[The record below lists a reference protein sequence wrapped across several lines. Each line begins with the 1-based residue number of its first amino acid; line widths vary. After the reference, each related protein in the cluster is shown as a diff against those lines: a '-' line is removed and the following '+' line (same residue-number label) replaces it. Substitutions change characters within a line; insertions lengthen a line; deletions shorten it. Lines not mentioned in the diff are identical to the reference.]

1 MEQMDR
7 QIKMTQHTGQTQ
19 AFLADNE
26 TLTQDSTL
34 ANSTYK
40 DYTLSISGLD
50 CPSCASRIE
59 DSLNALPQV
68 SKVNVDFSTN
78 TLYLSTS
85 DLSLAKSTIYA
96 IEPQARLTSPQDSI
110 SIDST
115 QDSTQTPQPQKGF
128 VFLESAFILT
138 LIGIFGLCMGVL
150 HLTTFGESNA
160 PYIYGILAFLY
171 LIAGKPIFLNTLNN
185 LKNKVIFDENFL
197 MLFAT
202 IAAFCL
208 GEISEAV
215 AVMLFFRL
223 GEFLESRAVQKSKD
237 SIKAL
242 LQVIPTIAHKKTTNA
257 ENGEILT
264 DLHPSELKVGDC
276 IVVRVGEKIPTDGV
290 VLQGKSYLDMRSING
305 ESVPISVESGQNVIA
320 GAINTSAV
328 LEVRVERVFEDS
340 HIAKIAKLTQEAS
353 ANKAKTQKAIT
364 SFARIYTP
372 IIFVLALL
380 IAFVPPLVLG
390 GWQDLALWHEW
401 IYRALVVL
409 MISCPC
415 ALVIAVPLGYFA
427 SIGYASR
434 LGVLFKGSIHLESL
448 SQVKNIIFDK
458 TGTLTLGNFEV
469 LEIVPSGEYDKDFL
483 ISLTVCAESQ
493 STHPIAQSIAK
504 LAQTQNNAWRIESYE
519 ELSGRGVVVR
529 CEKGEI
535 LAGNERLMKEKGIQ
549 FTPQDIELTMVY
561 IAYNGVY
568 AGYISVGDRLKNDSV
583 ESIQALRRCG
593 VEHFAILS
601 GDNQTQ
607 VDRVAKELG
616 ITHAYGNLLPQEK
629 AQKLVELMGRWSGKT
644 AFVGDG
650 INDSIVLRR
659 SDVGVSINTGEGG
672 NDISK
677 ESADIILQQNSLQSL
692 VSALK
697 IAQHTR
703 KITWQNIS
711 FALVSKLFLIV
722 LGVMGVANMWL
733 AVFGDVGVALLALLN
748 AKRPID
754 INKRN

>member
-1 MEQMDR
+1 MDR
-7 QIKMTQHTGQTQ
+7 QTTLAQHTTQ

-26 TLTQDSTL
+26 TLTQDSIL
-34 ANSTYK
+34 ANPTYK
-40 DYTLSISGLD
+40 DYTLSIFGLD

-68 SKVNVDFSTN
+68 SKANVDFNTN

-115 QDSTQTPQPQKGF
+115 QDSTQTPQSQKGF
-128 VFLESAFILT
+128 VFLESVFIFT

-390 GWQDLALWHEW
+390 GWQDFDLWREW

-469 LEIVPSGEYDKDFL
+469 LEIVPSGEFDKDFL
-483 ISLTVCAESQ
+483 ISLAVCAESQ
-493 STHPIAQSIAK
+493 STHPIAQSIVK

-519 ELSGRGVVVR
+519 ERSGRGVVVR

-535 LAGNERLMKEKGIQ
+535 LAGNERLMQEKGIS
-549 FTPQDIELTMVY
+549 FTPQDIGLTMVY

-568 AGYISVGDRLKNDSV
+568 AGCVSVGDRLKNDSV

-697 IAQHTR
+697 IAKHTR

-722 LGVMGVANMWL
+722 LGVVGVANMWL

-748 AKRPID
+748 AKRIM
-754 INKRN
+754 R

>member
-1 MEQMDR
+1 MEGEMKPKHHDIQS
-7 QIKMTQHTGQTQ
+7 Q
-19 AFLADNE
+19 E
-26 TLTQDSTL
+26 TLQTP
-34 ANSTYK
+34 YK

-68 SKVNVDFSTN
+68 SKANVDFSTN

-96 IEPQARLTSPQDSI
+96 IEPQARLTSPQDS
-110 SIDST
+110 T
-115 QDSTQTPQPQKGF
+115 QMPQTQKGF
-128 VFLESAFILT
+128 ILLESAFILT
-138 LIGIFGLCMGVL
+138 LIGIFGLCMGAL
-150 HLTTFGESNA
+150 HLTTFGEQNA
-160 PYIYGILAFLY
+160 PYVYGVLALLY

-237 SIKAL
+237 SIQAL
-242 LQVIPTIAHKKTTNA
+242 LQVIPTIAHRKIKKDG
-257 ENGEILT
+257 EDSEILQ

-276 IVVRVGEKIPTDGV
+276 ILVKVGEKIPTDGV
-290 VLQGKSYLDMRSING
+290 ILRGKSYLDMRSING
-305 ESVPISVESGQNVIA
+305 ESVPISVETGQNVIA

-328 LEVRVERVFEDS
+328 LEVRVEKVFEDS

-372 IIFVLALL
+372 IIFGIALL
-380 IAFVPPLVLG
+380 IAIVPPLVLG
-390 GWQDLALWHEW
+390 DWQDSSLWREW

-427 SIGYASR
+427 SIGYASK

-448 SQVKNIIFDK
+448 SQVKNMIFDK

-469 LEIVPSGEYDKDFL
+469 LEIVPSGEFDKDFL
-483 ISLTVCAESQ
+483 ISLAMCAESG
-493 STHPIAQSIAK
+493 STHPIAQSILRLQPK
-504 LAQTQNNAWRIESYE
+504 PKHSWQVESYE
-519 ELSGRGVVVR
+519 EISGRGVLVQ

-535 LAGNERLMKEKGIQ
+535 LAGNERLMQEKGIQ
-549 FTPQDIELTMVY
+549 FTPQDTGLTMVY
-561 IAYNGVY
+561 VAYNGVY
-568 AGYISVGDRLKNDSV
+568 AGYVSVGDRLKNDSV
-583 ESIQALRRCG
+583 ESLQALKQCG

-601 GDNQTQ
+601 GDNQAQ
-607 VDRVAKELG
+607 VDKVAEELG

-629 AQKLVELMGRWSGKT
+629 SQKLVELMGRWSGKT

-722 LGVMGVANMWL
+722 LGIVGVANMWL

-748 AKRPID
+748 AKRPM
-754 INKRN
+754 R

>member
-68 SKVNVDFSTN
+68 SKANVDFSTN

-115 QDSTQTPQPQKGF
+115 QDSTQTPQSQKGF
-128 VFLESAFILT
+128 VFLESVFIFT

-390 GWQDLALWHEW
+390 GWQDFDLWREW

-448 SQVKNIIFDK
+448 SQVKNMIFDK

-469 LEIVPSGEYDKDFL
+469 LEIVPSGEFDKDFL
-483 ISLTVCAESQ
+483 ISLAVCAESQ

-519 ELSGRGVVVR
+519 ELSGRGVAVR

-568 AGYISVGDRLKNDSV
+568 AGYVSVGDRLKNDSV
-583 ESIQALRRCG
+583 ESIQALRRYG

-607 VDRVAKELG
+607 VNRVAKELG

-692 VSALK
+692 VNAFK

-711 FALVSKLFLIV
+711 FALVSKLFLII
-722 LGVMGVANMWL
+722 LGVVGVANMWL

-748 AKRPID
+748 AKRIM
-754 INKRN
+754 R

>member
-1 MEQMDR
+1 MKLKHHDIQS
-7 QIKMTQHTGQTQ
+7 Q
-19 AFLADNE
+19 E
-26 TLTQDSTL
+26 TLQTP
-34 ANSTYK
+34 YK

-68 SKVNVDFSTN
+68 SRANVDFSTN

-96 IEPQARLTSPQDSI
+96 IEPQARLTSPL
-110 SIDST
+110 DST
-115 QDSTQTPQPQKGF
+115 FLVSTQMPQTQKGF

-150 HLTTFGESNA
+150 HLTTFGEQNA
-160 PYIYGILAFLY
+160 PYVYGVLALLY

-242 LQVIPTIAHKKTTNA
+242 LQVIPTIAHRKIKKD
-257 ENGEILT
+257 GKDSEILQ

-276 IVVRVGEKIPTDGV
+276 ILVKVGEKIPTDGV
-290 VLQGKSYLDMRSING
+290 ILRGKSYLDMRSING

-328 LEVRVERVFEDS
+328 LEVRVEKVFEDS

-372 IIFVLALL
+372 IIFGIALL
-380 IAFVPPLVLG
+380 IAIVPPLVLG
-390 GWQDLALWHEW
+390 DWQDSSLWREW

-427 SIGYASR
+427 SIGYASK

-469 LEIVPSGEYDKDFL
+469 LEIVPSGEFDKDFL
-483 ISLTVCAESQ
+483 ISLAMCAESG
-493 STHPIAQSIAK
+493 STHPIAQSILRLQPK
-504 LAQTQNNAWRIESYE
+504 PKHSWQVESYE
-519 ELSGRGVVVR
+519 EISGRGVLVR
-529 CEKGEI
+529 CERGEI
-535 LAGNERLMKEKGIQ
+535 LAGNERLMRDKGISFQ
-549 FTPQDIELTMVY
+549 PQDNGLTMVY
-561 IAYNGVY
+561 VAYNGVY
-568 AGYISVGDRLKNDSV
+568 AGYVSVGDRLKNDSV
-583 ESIQALRRCG
+583 ESLQALRRYG

-601 GDNQTQ
+601 GDNQAQ
-607 VDRVAKELG
+607 VDKVAEELG

-629 AQKLVELMGRWSGKT
+629 SQKLVELMGRWSGKT

-659 SDVGVSINTGEGG
+659 SDVGISINTGEGG

-677 ESADIILQQNSLQSL
+677 ESADIILQHNSLQSL

-722 LGVMGVANMWL
+722 LGIVGVANMWL

-748 AKRPID
+748 AKRPM
-754 INKRN
+754 R

>member
-1 MEQMDR
+1 MDR
-7 QIKMTQHTGQTQ
+7 QTTLAQHTTQ

-34 ANSTYK
+34 ANPTYK

-68 SKVNVDFSTN
+68 SKANVDFNTN

-85 DLSLAKSTIYA
+85 DLNLAKSTIYA
-96 IEPQARLTSPQDSI
+96 IEPQARLASPQDSI
-110 SIDST
+110 STDST

-128 VFLESAFILT
+128 RFLESAFILT

-150 HLTTFGESNA
+150 HLTTFGEQNA
-160 PYIYGILAFLY
+160 PYVYGVLALLY

-390 GWQDLALWHEW
+390 GWQDFDLWREW

-448 SQVKNIIFDK
+448 SQVKNMIFDK

-469 LEIVPSGEYDKDFL
+469 LEIVPNGKYDKDFF
-483 ISLTVCAESQ
+483 ISLAVCAESQ

-549 FTPQDIELTMVY
+549 FTPQDKGLTMVY

-568 AGYISVGDRLKNDSV
+568 VGYISVGDRLKNDSV
-583 ESIQALRRCG
+583 ESIQALRQYG

-601 GDNQTQ
+601 GDSQMQ

-722 LGVMGVANMWL
+722 LGVVGVANMWL

-748 AKRPID
+748 AKRIM
-754 INKRN
+754 R

>member
-1 MEQMDR
+1 MKPKHHDIQS
-7 QIKMTQHTGQTQ
+7 Q
-19 AFLADNE
+19 E
-26 TLTQDSTL
+26 TLQTP
-34 ANSTYK
+34 YK

-68 SKVNVDFSTN
+68 SKANVDFSTN

-128 VFLESAFILT
+128 VFLESVFIFT

-160 PYIYGILAFLY
+160 PYVYGVLALLY

-305 ESVPISVESGQNVIA
+305 ESVPISVESGGSVIA

-390 GWQDLALWHEW
+390 GWQDFDLWREW

-469 LEIVPSGEYDKDFL
+469 LEIVPSGEFDKDFL
-483 ISLTVCAESQ
+483 ISLAVCAESQ
-493 STHPIAQSIAK
+493 STHPIAQSIVK

-519 ELSGRGVVVR
+519 ERSGRGVVVC

-535 LAGNERLMKEKGIQ
+535 LAGNERLMKEKGIS
-549 FTPQDIELTMVY
+549 FTPQDIELTMGLTMVY
-561 IAYNGVY
+561 VAYNGVY

-583 ESIQALRRCG
+583 ESIQALGRYG

-748 AKRPID
+748 AKRIM
-754 INKRN
+754 R

>member
-1 MEQMDR
+1 MDQMDR

-19 AFLADNE
+19 AFLADDE
-26 TLTQDSTL
+26 YLTQDSTL
-34 ANSTYK
+34 ANPTYK

-68 SKVNVDFSTN
+68 SKANVDFSTN

-85 DLSLAKSTIYA
+85 DLNLAISTIHT
-96 IEPQARLTSPQDSI
+96 IEPQARLTSPQDSTFVI
-110 SIDST
+110 
-115 QDSTQTPQPQKGF
+115 STQTPQAQRGF
-128 VFLESAFILT
+128 IFLESAFILT
-138 LIGIFGLCMGVL
+138 LIGIFGLCMGAL
-150 HLTTFGESNA
+150 HLTTFGEQNA
-160 PYIYGILAFLY
+160 PYVYGVLALLY
-171 LIAGKPIFLNTLNN
+171 LTAGKPIFLNTLSN

-242 LQVIPTIAHKKTTNA
+242 LQVIPTIAHKKTINA

-305 ESVPISVESGQNVIA
+305 ESVPISVDSGQNVIA

-372 IIFVLALL
+372 IIFALALL

-390 GWQDLALWHEW
+390 GDSTLWHEW

-427 SIGYASR
+427 SIGYASK

-448 SQVKNIIFDK
+448 SQVKNMIFDK

-469 LEIVPSGEYDKDFL
+469 LEVVPNGEYDKDFL
-483 ISLTVCAESQ
+483 ISLAVCAESQ
-493 STHPIAQSIAK
+493 STHPIAQSIVK

-519 ELSGRGVVVR
+519 ELSGRGVIVR

-549 FTPQDIELTMVY
+549 FTPQDIGLTMVH

-568 AGYISVGDRLKNDSV
+568 VGYISVGDRLKNDSV
-583 ESIQALRRCG
+583 ESIQALRRYG

-601 GDNQTQ
+601 GDSQMQ
-607 VDRVAKELG
+607 VDRVAKELN
-616 ITHAYGNLLPQEK
+616 IPYAYGNLLPQEK
-629 AQKLVELMGRWSGKT
+629 AQKLVELMGCWSGKT

-722 LGVMGVANMWL
+722 LGVVGVANMWL
-733 AVFGDVGVALLALLN
+733 SVFGDVGVALLALLN

>member
-1 MEQMDR
+1 MDR
-7 QIKMTQHTGQTQ
+7 QTTLVQHTTQ

-34 ANSTYK
+34 ANPTYK

-68 SKVNVDFSTN
+68 SKANVDFSTN

-128 VFLESAFILT
+128 VFLESVFIFT

-160 PYIYGILAFLY
+160 PYVYGVLALLY

-390 GWQDLALWHEW
+390 GWQDFDLWREW

-469 LEIVPSGEYDKDFL
+469 LEIVPSGEFDKDFL
-483 ISLTVCAESQ
+483 ISLAVCAESQ

-504 LAQTQNNAWRIESYE
+504 LAPSQNNAWRIESYE

-561 IAYNGVY
+561 VAYNGVY
-568 AGYISVGDRLKNDSV
+568 AGYVSVGDRLKNDSV

-593 VEHFAILS
+593 VDHFAILS

-711 FALVSKLFLIV
+711 FALVSKLFLII

-748 AKRPID
+748 AKRIM
-754 INKRN
+754 R

>member
-1 MEQMDR
+1 MDR

-34 ANSTYK
+34 ANPTYK
-40 DYTLSISGLD
+40 DYTLSIFGLD

-68 SKVNVDFSTN
+68 SKANVDFSTN

-96 IEPQARLTSPQDSI
+96 IEPQARLTLPQDSI

-115 QDSTQTPQPQKGF
+115 QDSTQTPQSQKGF
-128 VFLESAFILT
+128 VFLESVFIFT

-150 HLTTFGESNA
+150 HLTTFGEQNA

-390 GWQDLALWHEW
+390 GWQDFDLWREW

-469 LEIVPSGEYDKDFL
+469 LEIVPSGEFDKDFL
-483 ISLTVCAESQ
+483 ISLAVCVESQ
-493 STHPIAQSIAK
+493 STHPIAQSIVK
-504 LAQTQNNAWRIESYE
+504 LAPSQNNAWRIESYE

-568 AGYISVGDRLKNDSV
+568 AGYVSVGDRLKNDSV
-583 ESIQALRRCG
+583 ESIQALRRYG

-748 AKRPID
+748 AKRPIE
-754 INKRN
+754 R

>member
-1 MEQMDR
+1 MNLKCHDTKPQ
-7 QIKMTQHTGQTQ
+7 
-19 AFLADNE
+19 E
-26 TLTQDSTL
+26 TLQTS
-34 ANSTYK
+34 YK

-85 DLSLAKSTIYA
+85 DLNLAKSTIHA

-128 VFLESAFILT
+128 VFLESVFIFT
-138 LIGIFGLCMGVL
+138 LIGIFGLCMGAL
-150 HLTTFGESNA
+150 HLTTFGEQNA

-276 IVVRVGEKIPTDGV
+276 IVVRVGEKMPTDGV

-448 SQVKNIIFDK
+448 SQVKNMIFDK

-469 LEIVPSGEYDKDFL
+469 LEIVPSGEFDKDFL
-483 ISLTVCAESQ
+483 ISLAVCAESQ

-549 FTPQDIELTMVY
+549 FTPQDKGLTMVY

-568 AGYISVGDRLKNDSV
+568 VGYISVGDRLKNDSV
-583 ESIQALRRCG
+583 ESIQALRQYG

-601 GDNQTQ
+601 GDSQMQ

-722 LGVMGVANMWL
+722 LGVVGVANMWL

-748 AKRPID
+748 AKRIM
-754 INKRN
+754 R

>member
-68 SKVNVDFSTN
+68 SKANVDFSTN

-115 QDSTQTPQPQKGF
+115 FVDSTQTPQSQKGF
-128 VFLESAFILT
+128 VFLESVFIFT
-138 LIGIFGLCMGVL
+138 LIGIFGLCMGAL
-150 HLTTFGESNA
+150 HLTTFGEQNA

-390 GWQDLALWHEW
+390 GWQDLALWHKW

-469 LEIVPSGEYDKDFL
+469 LEIVPSGEFDKDFL
-483 ISLTVCAESQ
+483 ISLAVCAESQ

-549 FTPQDIELTMVY
+549 FTPQDKGLTMVY

-568 AGYISVGDRLKNDSV
+568 VGYISVGDRLKNDSV
-583 ESIQALRRCG
+583 ESIQALRQYG

-601 GDNQTQ
+601 GDSQMQ

-722 LGVMGVANMWL
+722 LGVVGVANMWL

-748 AKRPID
+748 AKRIM
-754 INKRN
+754 R

>member
-1 MEQMDR
+1 MEGEMKPKHHDIQS
-7 QIKMTQHTGQTQ
+7 Q
-19 AFLADNE
+19 E
-26 TLTQDSTL
+26 TLQTP
-34 ANSTYK
+34 YK

-68 SKVNVDFSTN
+68 SRANVDFNTN

-96 IEPQARLTSPQDSI
+96 IEPQARLTSPL
-110 SIDST
+110 DST
-115 QDSTQTPQPQKGF
+115 FLVSTQMPQTQKGF

-150 HLTTFGESNA
+150 HLTTFGEQNA
-160 PYIYGILAFLY
+160 PYVYGVLALLY

-237 SIKAL
+237 SIQAL
-242 LQVIPTIAHKKTTNA
+242 LQVIPTIAHRKIKKDG
-257 ENGEILT
+257 EDSEILQ

-276 IVVRVGEKIPTDGV
+276 ILVKVGEKIPTDGV
-290 VLQGKSYLDMRSING
+290 ILRGKSYLDMRSING

-328 LEVRVERVFEDS
+328 LEVRVEKVFEDS

-372 IIFVLALL
+372 IIFALALL

-390 GWQDLALWHEW
+390 DWQDSSLWREW

-427 SIGYASR
+427 SIGYASK

-469 LEIVPSGEYDKDFL
+469 LEIVPSGEFDKDFL
-483 ISLTVCAESQ
+483 ISLAMCAESG
-493 STHPIAQSIAK
+493 STHPIAQSILRLQPK
-504 LAQTQNNAWRIESYE
+504 PKHSWQVESYE
-519 ELSGRGVVVR
+519 EISGRGVLVR
-529 CEKGEI
+529 CERGEI
-535 LAGNERLMKEKGIQ
+535 LAGNERLMRDKGISFQ
-549 FTPQDIELTMVY
+549 PQDNGLTMVY
-561 IAYNGVY
+561 VAYNGVY
-568 AGYISVGDRLKNDSV
+568 AGYVSVGDRLKNDSV
-583 ESIQALRRCG
+583 ESLQALRRYG

-601 GDNQTQ
+601 GDNQAQ
-607 VDRVAKELG
+607 VDKVAEELG

-629 AQKLVELMGRWSGKT
+629 SQKLVELMGRWSGKT

-659 SDVGVSINTGEGG
+659 SDVGISINTGEGG

-722 LGVMGVANMWL
+722 LGIVGVANMWL

-748 AKRPID
+748 AKRPM
-754 INKRN
+754 R

>member
-34 ANSTYK
+34 ANPTYK
-40 DYTLSISGLD
+40 DYTLSIFGLD

-68 SKVNVDFSTN
+68 SKANVDFSTN

-96 IEPQARLTSPQDSI
+96 IEPQARLTLPQDSI

-115 QDSTQTPQPQKGF
+115 QDSTQTPQSQKGF
-128 VFLESAFILT
+128 VFLESVFIFT

-150 HLTTFGESNA
+150 HLTTFGEQNA

-390 GWQDLALWHEW
+390 GWQDFDLWREW

-469 LEIVPSGEYDKDFL
+469 LEIVPSGEFDKDFL
-483 ISLTVCAESQ
+483 ISLAVCVESQ
-493 STHPIAQSIAK
+493 STHPIAQSIVK
-504 LAQTQNNAWRIESYE
+504 LAPSQNNAWRIESYE

-568 AGYISVGDRLKNDSV
+568 AGYVSVGDRLKNDSV
-583 ESIQALRRCG
+583 ESIQALRRYG

-748 AKRPID
+748 AKRPIE
-754 INKRN
+754 R

>member
-1 MEQMDR
+1 MKLKHHDIQS
-7 QIKMTQHTGQTQ
+7 Q
-19 AFLADNE
+19 E
-26 TLTQDSTL
+26 TLQTP
-34 ANSTYK
+34 YK

-68 SKVNVDFSTN
+68 SRANVDFSTN

-96 IEPQARLTSPQDSI
+96 IEPQARLTSPL
-110 SIDST
+110 DST
-115 QDSTQTPQPQKGF
+115 QMPQTQKGF
-128 VFLESAFILT
+128 VLLESAFILT
-138 LIGIFGLCMGVL
+138 LIGIFGLCMGAL
-150 HLTTFGESNA
+150 HLTTFGEQNA
-160 PYIYGILAFLY
+160 PYVYGVLALLY

-242 LQVIPTIAHKKTTNA
+242 LQVIPTIAHRKIKKDG
-257 ENGEILT
+257 EDSEILQ

-276 IVVRVGEKIPTDGV
+276 ILVKVGEKIPTDGV
-290 VLQGKSYLDMRSING
+290 ILRGKSYLDMRSING

-328 LEVRVERVFEDS
+328 LEVRVEKVFEDS

-372 IIFVLALL
+372 IIFALALL

-390 GWQDLALWHEW
+390 DWQDSSLWREW

-427 SIGYASR
+427 SIGYASK

-469 LEIVPSGEYDKDFL
+469 LEIVPSGEFDKDFL
-483 ISLTVCAESQ
+483 ISLAMCAESG
-493 STHPIAQSIAK
+493 STHPIAQSILRLQPK
-504 LAQTQNNAWRIESYE
+504 PKHSWQVESYE
-519 ELSGRGVVVR
+519 EISGRGVLVR
-529 CEKGEI
+529 CERGEI
-535 LAGNERLMKEKGIQ
+535 LAGNERLMRDKGISFQ
-549 FTPQDIELTMVY
+549 PQDNGLTMVY
-561 IAYNGVY
+561 VAYNGVY
-568 AGYISVGDRLKNDSV
+568 AGYVSVGDRLKNDSV
-583 ESIQALRRCG
+583 ESLQALRRYG

-601 GDNQTQ
+601 GDNQAQ
-607 VDRVAKELG
+607 VDKVAEELG

-629 AQKLVELMGRWSGKT
+629 SQKLVELMGRWSGKT

-659 SDVGVSINTGEGG
+659 SDVGISINTGEGG

-722 LGVMGVANMWL
+722 LGIVGVANMWL

-748 AKRPID
+748 AKRPM
-754 INKRN
+754 R